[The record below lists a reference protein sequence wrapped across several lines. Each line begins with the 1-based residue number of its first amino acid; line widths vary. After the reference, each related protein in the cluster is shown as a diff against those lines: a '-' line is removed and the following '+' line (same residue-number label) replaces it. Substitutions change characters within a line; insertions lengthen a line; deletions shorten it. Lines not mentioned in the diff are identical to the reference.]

1 MLSWIFQQIV
11 ISLILIVLVHSI
23 YKFLQVN
30 LTTPKVRDL
39 VTKPSKQYEE
49 IYKTFK
55 EHSASSSASTTSTQN
70 GEENETLMKSELQNY
85 LKELSS
91 ENTRVQKIPKKVESL
106 NKTDIELE
114 PATFSNN
121 FTPAYETF

>member
-1 MLSWIFQQIV
+1 MPLEFYCSW
-11 ISLILIVLVHSI
+11 LRGAAW
-23 YKFLQVN
+23 KG
-30 LTTPKVRDL
+30 
-39 VTKPSKQYEE
+39 SKQYEE

-55 EHSASSSASTTSTQN
+55 EHSSSASTTSTQN

-91 ENTRVQKIPKKVESL
+91 ENTRVQKNPKKVESL

-114 PATFSNN
+114 SATFSNN